1 MKTIKIITA
10 ILTFVIAILPKVVEL
25 LKEIRNEKNVKN

>member
-10 ILTFVIAILPKVVEL
+10 ILTFVMAILPKIVEL
-25 LKEIRNEKNVKN
+25 IKEISTDEKK

>member
-10 ILTFVIAILPKVVEL
+10 ILTFVMAILPKIVEL
-25 LKEIRNEKNVKN
+25 IKDISTDDKK

>member
-10 ILTFVIAILPKVVEL
+10 ILTFIMAILPKVVEL
-25 LKEIRNEKNVKN
+25 IKELSKNEKNA